1 MKATH
6 KTQRFD
12 YNKIEQKDDP
22 REYWEYYGF
31 HPKHG
36 RIHVDTK
43 RFKKI
48 MTQDGTTEFFYDG
61 MFKNRT
67 TTYLIPA
74 KIHRYDYKVNI
85 MRDLLSSLQNDWDEE
100 YKPLLSKVQSPNDVY
115 ENTRLNSIAMT
126 SCADDL
132 DDIEV
137 ESRMAAFR
145 RERQYQIILQSL
157 YCQFISKICT
167 EIDRFTL
174 IFIKELGYSQ
184 KDFGMRDFRAFTDGL
199 KGEKRA
205 DLLSTLKGYNAY
217 NLLHKIN
224 NFLKHNTIDAY
235 NGLKKEYPRN
245 VCSVENK
252 TAKKPYENGMFAG
265 DWIIVKEGYIDNLF
279 KKLKEFFEDYCNKF
293 LNEDLEESKWN
304 YDDYFKDVVKEVKDL
319 REYFGLYF

>member
-1 MKATH
+1 MKSTH
-6 KTQRFD
+6 KTQRFN
-12 YNKIEQKDDP
+12 YSKIEEKEDP
-22 REYWEYYGF
+22 REYWEYFGL

-43 RFKKI
+43 RFKEI
-48 MTQDGTTEFFYDG
+48 MNHDRTTEFIYDG

-85 MRDLLSSLQNDWDEE
+85 MRDLLSSLRKDWNEE
-100 YKPLLSKVQSPNDVY
+100 YKPLLNKVTSPNDIY
-115 ENTRLNSIAMT
+115 ESTRLTSIVMT

-132 DDIEV
+132 DDIEF

-157 YCQFISKICT
+157 YCQFISKICA

-174 IFIKELGYSQ
+174 IFIKEIGYSK
-184 KDFGMRDFRAFTDGL
+184 KDFGMGDFKSFTDGL
-199 KGEKRA
+199 KGQKRA
-205 DLLSTLKGYNAY
+205 VLVNTLKGYNAY

-235 NGLKKEYPRN
+235 NGLKKEYPNN
-245 VCSVENK
+245 VRSVENK
-252 TAKKPYENGMFAG
+252 TANQPYENGMFAG
-265 DWIIVKEGYIDNLF
+265 DWIIVKEGYIDKLF
-279 KKLKEFFEDYCNKF
+279 KKLLEFFEDYCEKF
-293 LNEDLEESKWN
+293 LGEDLEESKWN
-304 YDDYFKDVVKEVKDL
+304 YDDYFKNVYSEVKDL
-319 REYFGLYF
+319 KAYFGLYF

>member
-1 MKATH
+1 MKSTH

-12 YNKIEQKDDP
+12 YTKIEQKDNP

-31 HPKHG
+31 HSKHG

-48 MTQDGTTEFFYDG
+48 MNQDGTTEFLYDG
-61 MFKNRT
+61 MFINRT

-85 MRDLLSSLQNDWDEE
+85 MRDLLSSLQNDWNEE
-100 YKPLLSKVQSPNDVY
+100 YKPLLSKIVSPNDVY
-115 ENTRLNSIAMT
+115 ESSRLNSIAMT

-132 DDIEV
+132 DDIEI

-145 RERQYQIILQSL
+145 REKQYRIILQSL

-184 KDFGMRDFRAFTDGL
+184 KNFDMRKFRAFTDEL
-199 KGEKRA
+199 KGQKKA
-205 DLLSTLKGYNAY
+205 NLINNLKGYNDY

-235 NGLKKEYPRN
+235 NRLKKEYPRN
-245 VCSVENK
+245 VCSVEDK
-252 TAKKPYENGMFAG
+252 TANKPYENGMFSG
-265 DWIIVKEGYIDNLF
+265 DWIIVKDDYIDNLF

-293 LNEDLEESKWN
+293 LNENLEESKWN
-304 YDDYFKDVVKEVKDL
+304 YDDYFKNVYNKVKDL
-319 REYFGLYF
+319 KAYFGLYF